1 MNLRTPRWILP
12 ACLAAVMAPEVPLP
26 GQSTTV
32 DPAVLEHI
40 NAGLQARRENRLE
53 DEARE
58 FEAVTRL
65 APNLAAAHLNLGLAR
80 HKQGRLQEA
89 VKSLEAALRLKP
101 DLPGVPKYLGIDSLR
116 IGRLRQAIN
125 SLEKA
130 HKAQPADAMVSSW
143 LGAAYFQ
150 AGRHGEAIPLLQ
162 EALKTRPDDYD
173 ALFYL
178 AKAYQAVGD
187 SFSDDLFHRAPHSAR
202 ARQAAAE
209 NYAALGRREDAFR
222 EYRRA
227 LEQDAG
233 LAGIHAAMAELYVEG
248 GEFAEAEAAY
258 RAELKIQPAN
268 SAVSFAYGGL
278 LIKLGQ
284 AETAVPYLEAAVRF
298 EPGLVPAY
306 YQVGL
311 RLLDNGRFAEAE
323 KVFLRTI
330 QIDVPV
336 EMQISSH
343 EKLIRI
349 YKKLGSKQEARE
361 QVKMLKWLRKQLATQ
376 KP

>member
-1 MNLRTPRWILP
+1 MPPSDAGKTHFENTGERW
-12 ACLAAVMAPEVPLP
+12 
-26 GQSTTV
+26 S
-32 DPAVLEHI
+32 
-40 NAGLQARRENRLE
+40 
-53 DEARE
+53 
-58 FEAVTRL
+58 
-65 APNLAAAHLNLGLAR
+65 
-80 HKQGRLQEA
+80 
-89 VKSLEAALRLKP
+89 
-101 DLPGVPKYLGIDSLR
+101 
-116 IGRLRQAIN
+116 
-125 SLEKA
+125 
-130 HKAQPADAMVSSW
+130 
-143 LGAAYFQ
+143 
-150 AGRHGEAIPLLQ
+150 
-162 EALKTRPDDYD
+162 KTRDWPV
-173 ALFYL
+173 FMRPW
-178 AKAYQAVGD
+178 Q
-187 SFSDDLFHRAPHSAR
+187 SC
-202 ARQAAAE
+202 
-209 NYAALGRREDAFR
+209 
-222 EYRRA
+222 
-227 LEQDAG
+227 
-233 LAGIHAAMAELYVEG
+233 YVEG